1 MELQFWGVR
10 GSIPAPGHHTVKV
23 GGNTTCASLLLDDYL
38 FVFDAGTGIRQ
49 LGRHLEEEERS
60 RWKGGIFLTHYHWDH
75 IQGLPFFGPAFRK
88 ENRFSIYGEPK
99 KGVAIEALLC
109 EQMEPPYFPIDME
122 HLEGLVTFVEV
133 RPDLEVE
140 VLPDVSIHTVRLS
153 HPNGAIGYRVAAP
166 QGSLCFITDHEHP
179 AQGLSESVVEFVQ
192 GATVLIHDAQYTPEQ
207 KQGPKAGWGHSS
219 WKEAALN
226 AREAKVSKL
235 YLIHHDPD
243 RGDEDFTAILRN
255 ARNVFSNTDIATEST
270 VYSFGDSEAI

>member
-10 GSIPAPGHHTVKV
+10 GSIPSPGPHTVEV
-23 GGNTTCASLLLDDYL
+23 GGNTICVSLHLNDYV

-49 LGRHLEEEERS
+49 LGRYLEEEDRS

-88 ENRFSIYGEPK
+88 ENRFSIYGESK
-99 KGVAIEALLC
+99 KGVAIEKLLC
-109 EQMEPPYFPIDME
+109 EQMEPPYFPVDME
-122 HLEGLVTFVEV
+122 CLEGLVTFVEV

-140 VLPDVSIHTVRLS
+140 IFPDVSIHTVRLS
-153 HPNGAIGYRVAAP
+153 HPNGAIGYRLDAP

-179 AQGLSESVVEFVQ
+179 AEGLSESVVEFVQ
-192 GATVLIHDAQYTPEQ
+192 GATVLIHDAQYTPEE

-219 WKEAALN
+219 WEEAALT

-243 RGDEDFTAILRN
+243 RVDRHVMAILQ
-255 ARNVFSNTDIATEST
+255 AAQSVFLNTEIATEST
-270 VYSFGDSEAI
+270 VCDFGEF

>member
-10 GSIPAPGHHTVKV
+10 GSIPTPGPYTVEV
-23 GGNTTCASLLLDDYL
+23 GGNTICVSLHLNNYV

-49 LGRHLEEEERS
+49 LGRYLEEEDRS

-88 ENRFSIYGEPK
+88 ENRFNIYGEPK
-99 KGVAIEALLC
+99 KGVAIEKLLC
-109 EQMEPPYFPIDME
+109 EQMAPPYFPVDME
-122 HLEGLVTFVEV
+122 CLEGLVTFVEV

-140 VLPDVSIHTVRLS
+140 IFPDVSIHTVRLS
-153 HPNGAIGYRVAAP
+153 HPNGAIGYRLDTP

-179 AQGLSESVVEFVQ
+179 AEGLSESVVEFVQ
-192 GATVLIHDAQYTPEQ
+192 GATVLIHDAQYTPEE

-219 WKEAALN
+219 WEEAALT
-226 AREAKVSKL
+226 AREAKVKRL

-243 RGDEDFTAILRN
+243 RVDRHVMAILQ
-255 ARNVFSNTDIATEST
+255 AAQSVFLNTEIATEST
-270 VYSFGDSEAI
+270 VCDFGEF